1 MRIVARMSELAVGSR
16 QLAEGGEFGVA
27 SALRG
32 MPSNYR
38 RLIAYRLAASLA
50 GDTYRR
56 VSAWPA
62 FYRNT
67 IGTQVVRSVGSIG
80 ANIAESSGRW
90 HPREKRQ
97 FFVVARGSLYETEH
111 WLAQARLC
119 GLATPEAES
128 LEELA
133 RTLNGL
139 INKPTPR

>member
-1 MRIVARMSELAVGSR
+1 
-16 QLAEGGEFGVA
+16 
-27 SALRG
+27 

-38 RLIAYRLAASLA
+38 RLVAYQLAASLA
-50 GDTYRR
+50 VDIYRR
-56 VSAWPA
+56 VATWPA
-62 FYRNT
+62 FHRNT
-67 IGTQVVRSVGSIG
+67 IGAQVVRSAGSIG

-97 FFVVARGSLYETEH
+97 FFIVARGSLYETEH

-119 GLATPEAES
+119 GLTTPEPAP

-139 INKPTPR
+139 ISRPTPK